1 MAVTKQTYSVSP
13 VWTAAGLA
21 NQFRSAFIDA
31 GLMTEWYDSFSDAG
45 IENRI
50 LEITYD
56 GAATYGKCYYWF
68 MFSTTF
74 VGVQIATGWSTA
86 TDVPTG
92 TQYLD
97 FYSAA
102 TNTTANHYSIG
113 GTLIAGTEASIV
125 RYTSADDPDYSWFVF
140 RNGAIPYPFMIAP
153 ANVPRVAWLDLDR
166 TMFHHFITPGFRV
179 RSLFGDATSAAS
191 IRFDSQCRIR
201 RSFVGGYRL
210 RATIVNGFRGEAT
223 ALNSYQMYSAIN
235 NNINTLSSDS
245 TSFDPGSGSS
255 FNAGLSTI
263 LVPAALSSVNP
274 AYTSDY
280 VPVLF
285 GPSYSPY
292 VNERLPDDFAI
303 YFPLTTTVFAYGSRV
318 VITAGTEEWEVLQFL
333 NNSPG
338 NPSDL
343 NANPLLLARV
353 V

>member
-21 NQFRSAFIDA
+21 DQFKDAFIDA
-31 GLMTEWYDSFSDAG
+31 GLMTDWYDSFSNGG

-74 VGVQIATGWSTA
+74 MGVQIATGWSAA

-97 FYSAA
+97 FYSTA
-102 TNTTANHYSIG
+102 TNVTTNHFSIG
-113 GTLIAGTEASIV
+113 GTLITGTEASIV
-125 RYTSADDPDYSWFVF
+125 RYTSADDSDYSWFVF
-140 RNGAIPYPFMIAP
+140 RNGAVPFPFMIAP
-153 ANVPRVAWLDLDR
+153 ANVSRVSWLDLGK
-166 TMFHHFITPGFRV
+166 TMFHHFITPTFRI
-179 RSLFGDATSAAS
+179 GSASSTTLSSAS
-191 IRFDSQCRIR
+191 IRFDSRCRIR
-201 RSFVGGYRL
+201 RSFAGGYKL
-210 RATIVNGFRGEAT
+210 RGIDARGYRDEAIT
-223 ALNSYQMYSAIN
+223 LNSYQAYSAAAGN
-235 NNINTLSSDS
+235 NNSLLSDGLLHFGD
-245 TSFDPGSGSS
+245 TSLGGSQ
-255 FNAGLSTI
+255 NLNLATIVAPAG
-263 LVPAALSSVNP
+263 LSSVNP
-274 AYTSDY
+274 AYTEDY

-303 YFPLTTTVFAYGSRV
+303 YFPFTATQFAYGSRV
-318 VITAGTEEWEVLQFL
+318 VITAGTEEWEVLQFA
-333 NNSPG
+333 NNASVAP
-338 NPSDL
+338 
-343 NANPLLLARV
+343 NPLLLARV

>member
-1 MAVTKQTYSVSP
+1 MAVTKQTYSASP

-31 GLMTEWYDSFSDAG
+31 GLMTEWYDSFSNAG

-97 FYSAA
+97 FFSTA
-102 TNTTANHYSIG
+102 TNVTTNHFSIG
-113 GTLIAGTEASIV
+113 GTLITGTEASIV

-140 RNGAIPYPFMIAP
+140 RNGAVPFPFMIAP
-153 ANVPRVAWLDLDR
+153 ANVSRVSWLDLDK
-166 TMFHHFITPGFRV
+166 TMFHHFITPTLRV
-179 RSLFGDATSAAS
+179 RSATQSTSAGS
-191 IRFDSQCRIR
+191 IRFDCQCRVR

-210 RATIVNGFRGEAT
+210 RATDVRGYRDEAT
-223 ALNSYQMYSAIN
+223 TLNSYQVYSKASG
-235 NNINTLSSDS
+235 NTNPLSSD
-245 TSFDPGSGSS
+245 TTHFGDT
-255 FNAGLSTI
+255 FNSNTLNLGLSTI
-263 LVPAALSSVNP
+263 MVPAGISEVNP
-274 AYTSDY
+274 AYTADY

-285 GPSYSPY
+285 GPSYSSY

-303 YFPLTTTVFAYGSRV
+303 YFPFTATQFAYGSRV
-318 VITAGTEEWEVLQFL
+318 VITAGTEEWETLQFA
-333 NNSPG
+333 NNGTSVDTPV
-338 NPSDL
+338 
-343 NANPLLLARV
+343 PLLLARV

>member
-1 MAVTKQTYSVSP
+1 MAVTKQTYSASP

-31 GLMTEWYDSFSDAG
+31 GLMTEWYDSFANAG

-86 TDVPTG
+86 TDAPTG

-97 FYSAA
+97 FFSTA
-102 TNTTANHYSIG
+102 TNVTTNHFSIG
-113 GTLIAGTEASIV
+113 GTLITGTEASIA

-140 RNGAIPYPFMIAP
+140 RNGAVPFPFMIAP
-153 ANVPRVAWLDLDR
+153 ANVSRVSWLDLDK
-166 TMFHHFITPGFRV
+166 TMFHHFITPTLRV
-179 RSLFGDATSAAS
+179 RSVNDDTASAS
-191 IRFDSQCRIR
+191 IRFDSRCRIR
-201 RSFVGGYRL
+201 RSFAGGYRL
-210 RATIVNGFRGEAT
+210 RDDDVRGYRDEAT
-223 ALNSYQMYSAIN
+223 TLNSYQAYSASATSN
-235 NNINTLSSDS
+235 NSLSTDS
-245 TSFDPGSGSS
+245 THFGDTRAGGSL
-255 FNAGLSTI
+255 NNGLATI
-263 LVPAALSSVNP
+263 MVPVGLSSVNP
-274 AYTSDY
+274 AYSTNY
-280 VPVLF
+280 IPVLF

-303 YFPLTTTVFAYGSRV
+303 YFPLTATQFAYGSRV
-318 VITAGTEEWEVLQFL
+318 VIAAGTEEWEVLEFK
-333 NNSPG
+333 NNSSNSSP
-338 NPSDL
+338 
-343 NANPLLLARV
+343 NPLLLARV